1 MEALAERKSTAKL
14 TELLQIERRVQKKWE
29 DEKVFEEDAPLPGT
43 KEASYGLAFYLFFIY
58 QNKKKTGK
66 TSVSLLKGIFMLTN
80 APIYVFVF
88 SL

>member
-43 KEASYGLAFYLFFIY
+43 KEATYGCFCLFRV
-58 QNKKKTGK
+58 K
-66 TSVSLLKGIFMLTN
+66 LLHDR
-80 APIYVFVF
+80 V
-88 SL
+88 

>member
-58 QNKKKTGK
+58 QNKKKK
-66 TSVSLLKGIFMLTN
+66 QEKPVY
-80 APIYVFVF
+80 PC
-88 SL
+88 